1 MPHLASTIS
10 PTTTNAILSHPPPSS
25 DVPTTTTP
33 PPSGSTIFNTTSN
46 INNVLMQPVPP
57 LQPLPPLNLSANN
70 GEEISTIFVVGFPED
85 MLERE
90 FQNMFIFSPGF
101 EAATLKIPNKDQ
113 EDDLILNNSN
123 NVNGASDNSEDT
135 GNHASIDGNEPNGS
149 NSSNKMTTT
158 TYNYNNSSMRKQ
170 IIGFAKFRNRIEA
183 LEARDIINGRKVDAE
198 KGSVLKAEMAKK
210 NLHTKR
216 GLSLEPLQQQQVVL
230 GFPTQAF
237 PPPINPPS
245 YPNVSQQQLV
255 PQHQP
260 TPPPP
265 LTSPIT
271 NTPSLSTSASVSVT
285 PTPSTVATAPS
296 TTRTIRF
303 NTSNAIH
310 HAAYEAFYSV
320 PSSDSIDLFSS
331 VTSPTAASGDHLSSD
346 LFSPTVATGSSSTAF
361 MFSPSSNR
369 TLSSSSFDL
378 RTSSVGDIFNSTPS
392 SHHPS
397 SSTHFPLSSSLSS
410 SSAAIRGSGFN
421 TNAHRLSS
429 KHIFDMDKDTT
440 YLSKSTPTSHF
451 FPLHDGII
459 HPTSLASTAS
469 SSSSAASSLSSIHHP
484 HYSQPA
490 TNAFNHNNNP
500 GSSTNVSGLSSV
512 MEETGDG
519 STPTT
524 PPESMD
530 IENKDG
536 FTPSWQTQQHRSSL
550 ANVDMTD
557 IHQRVNGLA
566 INVNTAHSS
575 NLVKGMPPS
584 FSACISNNDTT
595 NKLTSPTG
603 TATYAPPPPPPT
615 AAMMMTNNT
624 DSSNGNSN
632 GLLRNYNG
640 NGVIIGSTNPADQNP
655 PCNTL
660 YVGNLPPNTNEDE
673 LKQMFS
679 KCYGY
684 KRLSFRN
691 KANGPMCFVEF
702 VDVMCATQAL
712 QDLYGNPLSNS
723 VKGGIR
729 LSFSKN
735 PLGVRQQPPMA
746 GPNTMF
752 VTTPPPSASN
762 MNFGLINGFPPMNYT
777 RRESMT
783 FDPQL
788 S

>member
-1 MPHLASTIS
+1 MPHLSSTNS
-10 PTTTNAILSHPPPSS
+10 PTTSNAILSHPLPPPFS
-25 DVPTTTTP
+25 DVTTTTTP
-33 PPSGSTIFNTTSN
+33 PPGSSTIFNTTNN
-46 INNVLMQPVPP
+46 INNVSMQPGPP

-113 EDDLILNNSN
+113 EDDLILNNSS
-123 NVNGASDNSEDT
+123 NVNGANDNGEGT
-135 GNHASIDGNEPNGS
+135 GNHVGIIDGNETNGT

-158 TYNYNNSSMRKQ
+158 YNYNSSSMRKQ
-170 IIGFAKFRNRIEA
+170 IIGFAKFRTRMEA

-216 GLSLEPLQQQQVVL
+216 GLSLEPLQQQQVQL

-237 PPPINPPS
+237 SPPINSPS

-255 PQHQP
+255 SQHQP

-265 LTSPIT
+265 SLTSPIT
-271 NTPSLSTSASVSVT
+271 NTPNSSATSTAS
-285 PTPSTVATAPS
+285 S
-296 TTRTIRF
+296 TTRTARF
-303 NTSNAIH
+303 NTPNAMH
-310 HAAYEAFYSV
+310 YAAYEAFYSV
-320 PSSDSIDLFSS
+320 PSSDNIDLFSS
-331 VTSPTAASGDHLSSD
+331 VASPTTASGDHLYSD
-346 LFSPTVATGSSSTAF
+346 LFSPTMATGSSSTAF
-361 MFSPSSNR
+361 KEAIMFSPGSNR
-369 TLSSSSFDL
+369 TPSSSFDL

-397 SSTHFPLSSSLSS
+397 SSTRFPLSSSLSS

-429 KHIFDMDKDTT
+429 KHVFDMDKDTT
-440 YLSKSTPTSHF
+440 YLSKSTPTNHF

-469 SSSSAASSLSSIHHP
+469 SSSSAASSSSSFSTHHHP
-484 HYSQPA
+484 HYSQQP
-490 TNAFNHNNNP
+490 TNAFNHINNP
-500 GSSTNVSGLSSV
+500 GSSTNVNGLSSV

-524 PPESMD
+524 SPESMD

-536 FTPSWQTQQHRSSL
+536 LLPPWQTQQHRSSL
-550 ANVDMTD
+550 ANVDTTD
-557 IHQRVNGLA
+557 LHQRVSGLA
-566 INVNTAHSS
+566 INVNTTHSS
-575 NLVKGMPPS
+575 NLIKGMPPS
-584 FSACISNNDTT
+584 SSTCISNNDTT
-595 NKLTSPTG
+595 NKLTSPTVTG
-603 TATYAPPPPPPT
+603 TATYAPT
-615 AAMMMTNNT
+615 TTTVMMTNNNN
-624 DSSNGNSN
+624 DSGNGNT
-632 GLLRNYNG
+632 GGILRSYNG

-660 YVGNLPPNTNEDE
+660 YVGNLPPNTDEDE

-684 KRLSFRN
+684 KRLSFRH

-735 PLGVRQQPPMA
+735 PLVSPTNKAHKGK
-746 GPNTMF
+746 
-752 VTTPPPSASN
+752 
-762 MNFGLINGFPPMNYT
+762 
-777 RRESMT
+777 MT
-783 FDPQL
+783 
-788 S
+788 